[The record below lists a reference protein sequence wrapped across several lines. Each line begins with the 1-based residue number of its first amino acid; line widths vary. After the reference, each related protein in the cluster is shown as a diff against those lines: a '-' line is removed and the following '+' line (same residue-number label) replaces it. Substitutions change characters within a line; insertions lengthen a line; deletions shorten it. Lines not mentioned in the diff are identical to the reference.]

1 MIVESKTK
9 KWGNSIG
16 VIIPSEA
23 VERLNIKP
31 EEEIVMEISKKGN
44 VLKEMFGALK
54 GRNKKSAHQMVKE
67 ARKELESKWMR

>member
-16 VIIPSEA
+16 VIIPSDA

-31 EEEIVMEISKKGN
+31 EEEIVMEITKKGN
-44 VLKEMFGALK
+44 VLREMFGKAKFKVSTEKILK
-54 GRNKKSAHQMVKE
+54 EV
-67 ARKELESKWMR
+67 RKELESKWMR